1 MSYDISLYDRVFL
14 RRALES
20 GLGDWT
26 GADPIPPAAVEA
38 LVRLALEAGFRR
50 VEPDPDLVALLAE
63 LGDVPAEELLLDTP
77 ELLAELHLHPGQLA
91 FTVPYAERADA
102 SIALCLGLARAVAE
116 AHDLA
121 LYDPQE
127 GEDEE

>member
-50 VEPDPDLVALLAE
+50 VEPDPSWVSYLAKRGRTPAQALR
-63 LGDVPAEELLLDTP
+63 LDTP
-77 ELLAELHLHPGQLA
+77 ELLAELNLHPGQLA
-91 FTVPYAERADA
+91 FSVPYSDCAAP
-102 SIALCLGLARAVAE
+102 SVALCLQLARAVAE